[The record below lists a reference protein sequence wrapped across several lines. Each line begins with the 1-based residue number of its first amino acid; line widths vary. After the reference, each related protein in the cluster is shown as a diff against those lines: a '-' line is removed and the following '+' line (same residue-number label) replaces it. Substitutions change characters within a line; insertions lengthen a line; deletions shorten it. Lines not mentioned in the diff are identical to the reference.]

1 MWQVLSG
8 RLAGELNKD
17 FSWGLDFSKLLIEGY
32 KQKQKQKQKKNLQ
45 KPVSW
50 VYGLNSFELFSY

>member
-32 KQKQKQKQKKNLQ
+32 KQKQKQKKTFKNL
-45 KPVSW
+45 W
-50 VYGLNSFELFSY
+50 VGFMA